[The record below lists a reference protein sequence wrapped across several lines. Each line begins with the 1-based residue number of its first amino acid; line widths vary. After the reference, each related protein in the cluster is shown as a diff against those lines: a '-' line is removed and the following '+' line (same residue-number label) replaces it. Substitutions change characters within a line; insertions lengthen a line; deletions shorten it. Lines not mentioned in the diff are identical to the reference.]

1 MCEIILFPGRG
12 KRRKALGKHPA
23 SNRNDK
29 EQARTILCRETP
41 RFTNMPPHS
50 RATSIIEVTIKLT
63 LETINAR

>member
-41 RFTNMPPHS
+41 RFTNTPTHAP
-50 RATSIIEVTIKLT
+50 ATFHMEVTIKLT
-63 LETINAR
+63 METIDAR